1 LMTVWRGVSSFL
13 VSTAHDDTVGVVFPV
28 FREHIERL
36 LRDQKKVFVKFAG
49 ERMFPRLH
57 VGSKLFFYE
66 SKGSKEIVGEARIA
80 EMTQGTVDEVLGRF
94 GADLFLTRN
103 ELEAYAGN
111 RRERRMLV
119 LILEDITRYA
129 VPLKLDKGVTMAGRY
144 ITKTMLENLRI
155 SQ

>member
-1 LMTVWRGVSSFL
+1 
-13 VSTAHDDTVGVVFPV
+13 
-28 FREHIERL
+28 
-36 LRDQKKVFVKFAG
+36 
-49 ERMFPRLH
+49 MFPRLQ